1 MDEWI
6 IPYNDVKLLEKLG
19 SGPIA
24 EVYKGYWHGEVA
36 VKRFLLPNATQK
48 QINKFREEVRL
59 V

>member
-6 IPYNDVKLLEKLG
+6 IPYNDVKLQEKLG

-48 QINKFREEVRL
+48 QINKFREEV
-59 V
+59 